1 MTPSPCQPQDTSFFQ
16 LLKQT
21 PQLDGR
27 DNRGKH
33 HCIAVVI
40 TGLTL
45 ALCCGRDGNLSS
57 LHRHMGN
64 HFDDLCRVL
73 ELTNQRVISRPQL
86 PRLLAKINGLM
97 LAELLFQ
104 RFGVVLTV
112 QQQAWFAADGKELR
126 GSIELGNKRGQA
138 CVSLVAHN
146 GEAIAGQAYYNG
158 SKESERPVVRQLLA
172 DMGMQ
177 NQKITLDALH
187 LIPFTLKAIHQKG
200 GLYLVGLK
208 ANQQI
213 LYRSWVGGSSVKM
226 ADYERQDKA
235 ERGHGRIDHRS
246 YSCFA
251 MNRHPLASRW
261 QASGMQTLVRVV
273 RVRQSL
279 AGMELSREVSYFVS
293 NALVSQQTQADELF
307 DAVRQHWRIETMHHR
322 RDVTL
327 AEDRFRSS
335 QASASRLISSLRS
348 IVLNVLR
355 QDKVKNMVARME
367 EFADKFHVLLQ
378 FMTLKNVL

>member
-1 MTPSPCQPQDTSFFQ
+1 MTPFPCQPQDTSFFK

-33 HCIAVVI
+33 HCLALVI

-73 ELTNQRVISRPQL
+73 LLTNHRVVSRSQL
-86 PRLLAKINGLM
+86 PRLLAKVNGHVF
-97 LAELLFQ
+97 AELLFQ
-104 RFGVVLTV
+104 RFGLVLTLE
-112 QQQAWFAADGKELR
+112 QQAWFAVDGKELR
-126 GSIELGNKRGQA
+126 GSIEPGTKRGQA
-138 CVSLVAHN
+138 CVSVVAHQD
-146 GEAIAGQAYYNG
+146 EVIAGQAYYNG
-158 SKESERPVVRQLLA
+158 TKESERPVVTQLLA
-172 DMGMQ
+172 DMGMH

-187 LIPFTLKAIHQKG
+187 LIPLTVKTIHQER

-213 LYRSWVGGSSVKM
+213 LYRSWVGSSSVKV
-226 ADYERQDKA
+226 ADYERTDKP
-235 ERGHGRIDHRS
+235 ERGHGRIDQRS

-251 MNRHPLASRW
+251 MNRHPLAPRW
-261 QASGMQTLVRVV
+261 QATGMQTLVRVV
-273 RVRQSL
+273 RVRQTLTGVES
-279 AGMELSREVSYFVS
+279 SRETSYFVS
-293 NALVSQQTQADELF
+293 NALVGQQWQADELF

-322 RDVTL
+322 RDVSL
-327 AEDRFRSS
+327 REDRFRSS
-335 QASASRLISSLRS
+335 QAAVSRLLSSLRS
-348 IVLNVLR
+348 IVLNVLG
-355 QDKVKNMVARME
+355 QDKVKNMVARIE

>member
-1 MTPSPCQPQDTSFFQ
+1 MTPFPCQPQNTSFFQ

-27 DNRGKH
+27 DSRGKY
-33 HCIAVVI
+33 HCIALVI

-57 LHRHMGN
+57 LHRHMAN

-73 ELTNQRVISRPQL
+73 QLTNQRVVSRPQL
-86 PRLLAKINGLM
+86 PRLLAKVNGIVF
-97 LAELLFQ
+97 ADLLFQ
-104 RFGVVLTV
+104 RFGLVLTL
-112 QQQAWFAADGKELR
+112 QQQAWFALDGKELR
-126 GSIELGNKRGQA
+126 GSIEPANKRGQA
-138 CVSLVAHN
+138 CVSVVAHR

-158 SKESERPVVRQLLA
+158 TKESERPVATQLLA
-172 DMGMQ
+172 DTGMH

-187 LIPFTLKAIHQKG
+187 LIPLTIKTIHEKG

-213 LYRSWVGGSSVKM
+213 LYRPWVGSSSVKV
-226 ADYERQDKA
+226 ADYDRADKP
-235 ERGHGRIDHRS
+235 ERGHGRIAQRS

-251 MNRHPLASRW
+251 MNRHPLALRW
-261 QASGMQTLVRVV
+261 QTSGMQTLVRVV

-279 AGMELSREVSYFVS
+279 AGLELSRETSYFVS
-293 NALVSQQTQADELF
+293 NALVNQQGQADELF

-322 RDVTL
+322 RDVSL
-327 AEDRFRSS
+327 SEDRFRSS
-335 QASASRLISSLRS
+335 QAAVSRLLSNLRS
-348 IVLNVLR
+348 IVLNVLG

>member
-1 MTPSPCQPQDTSFFQ
+1 MTPFPCQSQDTSFFQ

-33 HCIAVVI
+33 HCIALVI
-40 TGLTL
+40 MGLTL

-73 ELTNQRVISRPQL
+73 QLTNQRVISRPQL
-86 PRLLAKINGLM
+86 PRLLAKVNGPV
-97 LAELLFQ
+97 LAQLLFQ

-112 QQQAWFAADGKELR
+112 PQQAWFAADGKELR
-126 GSIELGNKRGQA
+126 GSIEPGNKRGQA
-138 CVSLVAHN
+138 CVSVVAHQ
-146 GEAIAGQAYYNG
+146 GEAIAGQAYYDG
-158 SKESERPVVRQLLA
+158 TKESERPVVTQLLA

-187 LIPFTLKAIHQKG
+187 LIPLTVQTIHQKG

-213 LYRSWVGGSSVKM
+213 LHRSWVGGSSVKV
-226 ADYERQDKA
+226 ADYERQDRPK
-235 ERGHGRIDHRS
+235 RGHGRIDHRS

-251 MNRHPLASRW
+251 MNRHPLAPRW

-273 RVRQSL
+273 RVRQTL
-279 AGMELSREVSYFVS
+279 AGVELSREMSYFVS
-293 NALVSQQTQADELF
+293 NALVSQQRQADELF
-307 DAVRQHWRIETMHHR
+307 DAVRQHWRIETVHHR
-322 RDVTL
+322 RDVSL
-327 AEDRFRSS
+327 GEDRFRSS
-335 QASASRLISSLRS
+335 QAAVSRLLSCLRS
-348 IVLNVLR
+348 IVLNVLG

-367 EFADKFHVLLQ
+367 EFADKFYVLLQ
-378 FMTLKNVL
+378 VMTLKNVL